1 MEHLESNG
9 ISDAELFIHAIPHF
23 EGSPGV
29 VIDEERALNSPCTGY
44 KADGKEILVF
54 SEGVIGNLDKEQREK
69 FCTLGTSWKTS
80 PAVSKRYTKFKEAIK
95 AAKGKYKNGDIT
107 KWLELVGEEM
117 RKKGVHL

>member
-54 SEGVIGNLDKEQREK
+54 SEEK
-69 FCTLGTSWKTS
+69 NFVHW
-80 PAVSKRYTKFKEAIK
+80 V
-95 AAKGKYKNGDIT
+95 
-107 KWLELVGEEM
+107 LVGRLRLRLAKDIQNLKRPLRLQRVNIKMEISLS
-117 RKKGVHL
+117 G